1 MAWLK
6 LAVSLLL
13 LALANASRPGNRRRE
28 TTDSLRMFTAFP
40 HAVAVFTTKNDTSFK
55 CLSTTRRHFN
65 PRQKTVTYVWHF
77 KNNTGHRRRDVV
89 FDVDFSQTPGQ
100 GTFFINNDKTRPF
113 TAIYNYSDYRACAV
127 ITTPYEGHDHCSMWV
142 KRARVHNIPQ
152 HCLDKYEEICG
163 IGENLVDR
171 DICRD
176 DDD

>member
-100 GTFFINNDKTRPF
+100 GTFFINND
-113 TAIYNYSDYRACAV
+113 
-127 ITTPYEGHDHCSMWV
+127 CSMWV